1 MFSHL
6 TIRLPEN
13 AGVVYLNDHIEELD
27 LEEALKAVSPQRRNQ
42 ALNYRLER
50 DRKLSAAAYMLLCVA
65 LREEFGVTE
74 LPQFGYGANGKPFI
88 TSHPAIHFNLSH
100 CDEAAVCVV
109 SRQPVGVDIESI
121 SRYDAELCFSTMS
134 VREQNLIAQSPEPAV
149 AFIRLWT
156 MKESLLKLS
165 GEGLRDDLTI
175 ILEQTDNIRF
185 TTRINATRGYIYSV
199 CQKL

>member
-1 MFSHL
+1 MFPHL
-6 TIRLPEN
+6 TFRLPEN

-27 LEEALKAVSPQRRNQ
+27 LEEALKAVSPQRREQ
-42 ALNYRLER
+42 ALRYRQER
-50 DRKLSAAAYMLLCVA
+50 DRKLSVAAYLLLCEA
-65 LREEFGVTE
+65 LREEFGITE
-74 LPQFGYGANGKPFI
+74 PPLLDYGTNGKPFI

-109 SRQPVGVDIESI
+109 SQQPVGVDIEGLR
-121 SRYDAELCFSTMS
+121 RYDAELCPSTMS
-134 VREQNLIAQSPEPAV
+134 AEEQSLIAQSPEPAV

-165 GEGLRDDLTI
+165 GEGLRDDLTA
-175 ILEQTDNIRF
+175 ILEQTDSLRF
-185 TTRINATRGYIYSV
+185 TTRINATRGYIYTV

>member
-1 MFSHL
+1 MFPHL
-6 TIRLPEN
+6 TFRLPEN
-13 AGVVYLNDHIEELD
+13 AGVVYLNDRIEELD
-27 LEEALKAVSPQRRNQ
+27 LEQALMSVSRQRREQ
-42 ALNYRLER
+42 ALRYRMER
-50 DRKLSAAAYMLLCVA
+50 DRRLSVAAYLLLCEA
-65 LREEFGVTE
+65 LREEYGMTE
-74 LPQFGYGANGKPFI
+74 LPQLDYGTNGKPFI
-88 TSHPAIHFNLSH
+88 LNHPSIHFNLSH
-100 CDEAAVCVV
+100 CEEAAVCVV

-165 GEGLRDDLTI
+165 GEGLRDDLAT

-185 TTRINATRGYIYSV
+185 TTQTNATRGYIYSV